1 MTLSS
6 IWNSGLMSGSL
17 SIMVKQKRRASN
29 RRFRDQCAPAFATL
43 RLAELTQSGLAK
55 AVHVGPSAVAQW
67 ELPNAT
73 WTIDHLKQ
81 IAVLSGVAFEWLIT
95 GRGPVALTNHE
106 APAVDSTS
114 FATDQIEDR
123 LLSAFR
129 RGPSRRRETFVRC
142 MEDFF

>member
-1 MTLSS
+1 
-6 IWNSGLMSGSL
+6 
-17 SIMVKQKRRASN
+17 MVKQKRRASD
-29 RRFRDQCAPAFATL
+29 RTFLGPLSTRIRHAR

-67 ELPNAT
+67 ELPNGT
-73 WTIDHLKQ
+73 SPTIDHLKE
-81 IAVLSGVAFEWLIT
+81 IAVLSGVAFEWLAT

-114 FATDQIEDR
+114 FATDQVEDR
-123 LLSAFR
+123 LLVAFR
-129 RGPSRRRETFVRC
+129 RVPSRRRVTFVRW